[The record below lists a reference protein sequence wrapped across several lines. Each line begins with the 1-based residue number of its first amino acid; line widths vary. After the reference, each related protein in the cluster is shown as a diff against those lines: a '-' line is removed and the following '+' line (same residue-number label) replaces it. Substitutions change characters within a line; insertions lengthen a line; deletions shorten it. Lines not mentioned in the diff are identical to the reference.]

1 MWKADQLSKLSEAG
15 LIGDGKRPGNK
26 RFFFLVLFPL
36 AHKVIT
42 ANFFFHIMLGR
53 SLSRK

>member
-53 SLSRK
+53 NLSRK